1 MSLDLDDIDRAGL
14 RELARDARQPASA
27 LGRKLGLSQPAAWR
41 RIKRLEDANVISGR
55 RVRLDE
61 AGRELAAELGNTAAY
76 MHLDVTRKAD
86 WDHAVDAA
94 GKLGDS
100 DF

>member
-1 MSLDLDDIDRAGL
+1 MSLDLDDIDRAVL

-55 RVRLDE
+55 RVRLD
-61 AGRELAAELGNTAAY
+61 AVHSLAAGDY
-76 MHLDVTRKAD
+76 DVPDGDIRAPCDRAQKQPAD
-86 WDHAVDAA
+86 N
-94 GKLGDS
+94 S
-100 DF
+100 